1 MDANLHIVSDL
12 VDGAIIHPTLPMSYL
27 GEIVDIPADNV
38 FTKDFTYN
46 FTTINSYTDPF
57 FILTTTASRIFYF
70 NVTGSGQNFQFTCM
84 RSFKYAQGVYII
96 YSGENGTNKITKPIL
111 EGARLYVGG
120 SRG

>member
-27 GEIVDIPADNV
+27 GEIVDIPGENV
-38 FTKDFTYN
+38 FTKDFTYD

-70 NVTGSGQNFQFTCM
+70 NVTGSGRNFQFTCM
-84 RSFKYAQGVYII
+84 RRFIYAQGVYIV
-96 YSGENGTNKITKPIL
+96 YSGEKSKNVITLPIMQ
-111 EGARLYVGG
+111 GAKLYVGG